1 MPSLLRNLCL
11 LSLLIPTTAISA
23 QSDFAYQASLGEVD
37 QPLQRVPLSLE
48 IILALT
54 RADLGDIAVFNA
66 QGKQQ
71 VHTIM
76 RAPKPIR
83 EFSRTLAFHEFSRF
97 RRQHSKT
104 VTTRE
109 QNQQAG
115 SLSELKTTQTVPVQ
129 TLRKDYLIE
138 LVEPLGLADD
148 ESTPN
153 FERIDLQWTHEPAD
167 QILELKVEAGN
178 ALDDLHVI
186 KPRKSLTNLESS
198 DQGWRSIEGIPSGYR
213 YLRLTPLNNITR
225 FELQR
230 VDGHTREIGTAPDL
244 RHHIKTELIVDDE
257 TGYYSIPFLSRV
269 NADSIRIIPASSN
282 SVITGKLYASWDDAD
297 TKVLIKGKFRQH
309 NIENADIRPSEPIKL
324 SSRPFRSIAFTS
336 TVAVAEAPTI
346 ELIYPQYELLFLGDG
361 NGPYSLAWGNHESS
375 GPVSDL
381 SAILQGS
388 LQQAQQDA
396 GLVRLGTIEESGGQA
411 RLTPQPELPWKK
423 WLLWTLLILAVI
435 VTARMASKLY
445 REMNPT
451 PST

>member
-1 MPSLLRNLCL
+1 MPKLLHCLCL
-11 LSLLIPTTAISA
+11 LLLLIPTMAISA

-37 QPLQRVPLSLE
+37 QRLQRVPLSLE

-71 VHTIM
+71 VHSIM
-76 RAPKPIR
+76 RAPEPVQ

-97 RRQHSKT
+97 QRQHSKT

-115 SLSELKTTQTVPVQ
+115 SLTELETTQTVPVQ

-138 LVEPLGLADD
+138 LVEPVGLTDG
-148 ESTPN
+148 ESTVN
-153 FERIDLQWTHEPAD
+153 FERIELQWMHEPAD
-167 QILELKVEAGN
+167 QILELKVEIGN
-178 ALDDLHVI
+178 ALDDLRVI
-186 KPRKSLTNLESS
+186 RPRKSLTNRDSS
-198 DQGWRSIEGIPSGYR
+198 DISWRSIERIPPGYR

-230 VDGHTREIGTAPDL
+230 VDGHYRESGAPAKL
-244 RHHIKTELIVDDE
+244 HHHMKTERFEDDG
-257 TGYYSIPFLSRV
+257 TSYYSIPFPSRV
-269 NADSIRIIPASSN
+269 KADSIRVIPATSN
-282 SVITGKLYASWDDAD
+282 SVISGQLYASWDE
-297 TKVLIKGKFRQH
+297 TESRVLLQRDFRQH
-309 NIENADIRPSEPIKL
+309 NIANEDIRPSTPIKL
-324 SSRPFRSIAFTS
+324 ARRPYHSISLTS
-336 TVAVAEAPTI
+336 DAALSEAPTI

-361 NGPYSLAWGNHESS
+361 NGPYSLAWGNYEST

-388 LQQAQQDA
+388 LQQAQQEA
-396 GLVRLGTIEESGGQA
+396 GLARLGAIEESGGQA

-435 VTARMASKLY
+435 VTVRMASKLY